1 MDKRF
6 SKEKFQLA
14 IIICSTL
21 DRNSFAITLNS
32 IRNIPNTWQVIL
44 VCPNIDKNKYQNLV
58 AFYQQV
64 INLILIEDAGTGI
77 YDAMNLGLK
86 NTKSEFILFL
96 NDDDELIEENIG
108 KVSTKLKE
116 MDDNDILFLPYQEK
130 RMKSVQIAYPK
141 NLFETG
147 LGRMPTSHQAQ
158 IWPKQ
163 LLDELNGFRSKIR
176 IPGLNK
182 MIRLKL
188 VADFEV
194 YLRAIKLGVKKEIFL
209 EPLTTVTTG
218 GISDRKFHRRIFET
232 ILILIDHKKIH
243 VLLGFWYFFK
253 FEAGNLYRKVHR
265 D

>member
-6 SKEKFQLA
+6 SKDKFQLA

-21 DRNSFAITLNS
+21 ERNSFAITLNS
-32 IRNIPNTWQVIL
+32 IRNLPSNWQVIL
-44 VCPNIDKNKYQNLV
+44 VCPNIAKNKYQNQV
-58 AFYQQV
+58 AFYQQ
-64 INLILIEDAGTGI
+64 LLSLKLIEDAGTGV

-116 MDDNDILFLPYQEK
+116 IKDNKILFLPYQEK
-130 RMKSVQIAYPK
+130 RMQSVQTVYPK
-141 NLFETG
+141 NSFETS

-163 LLDELNGFRSKIR
+163 LLDDLNGFRSKIQF
-176 IPGLNK
+176 PGLNK
-182 MIRLKL
+182 MIYLKL

-194 YLRAIKLGVKKEIFL
+194 YLRAIKLGVKKEIYL

-232 ILILIDHKKIH
+232 ILVLIEHKKIPA
-243 VLLGFWYFFK
+243 LLGFWYFFK
-253 FEAGNLYRKVHR
+253 FEAGNLYRKTHR